1 MTKPFNPVELLAR
14 VKSQLRRYMVLGS
27 VKIKDDILRAGD
39 IELDD
44 RARSVKLMGENQSD
58 TERDGRLKF
67 LMESRGKGFFARSEF
82 DEKVWGEKAYGAEG
96 ANSRCTYNGICA
108 RT

>member
-27 VKIKDDILRAGD
+27 VKIKDDILHAGD

-44 RARSVKLMGENQSD
+44 RARSVKLMGENVSL
-58 TERDGRLKF
+58 TPKEYGILKF
-67 LMESRGKGFFARSEF
+67 LMENRGKVFSPGAIY
-82 DEKVWGEKAYGAEG
+82 EKVWGKKLTEQKEQSLY
-96 ANSRCTYNGICA
+96 I
-108 RT
+108 